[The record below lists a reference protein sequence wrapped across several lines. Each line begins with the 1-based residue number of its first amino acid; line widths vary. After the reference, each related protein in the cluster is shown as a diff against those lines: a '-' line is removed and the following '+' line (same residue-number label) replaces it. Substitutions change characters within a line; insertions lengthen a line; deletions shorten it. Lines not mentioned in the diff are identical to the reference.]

1 MTALRVM
8 NLYAPYT
15 YGSTQYFIGH
25 TIIHMFSLYHPK
37 KTKWI
42 LGSCC
47 PSGCD
52 RAPAHR
58 SSAPKTCM
66 HPLFPF
72 SFKDLRSQSP
82 GALPSCHTWPVDGW
96 KVAIKMPALP
106 LQNKIIFCISFERP
120 LRETKLP
127 EQPVICNIYT
137 FLSVIGQANMYKCS
151 DSSSSSGAIP
161 RGQILKNGDI
171 YICIYIYV
179 CLSVCMYVC
188 MYVCMCA
195 CVILYDVLT
204 VHWPRAEK
212 NGGKGA
218 DELEG

>member
-1 MTALRVM
+1 M

-137 FLSVIGQANMYKCS
+137 FLSVIGQANLYKCS

-171 YICIYIYV
+171 YIYICIYIYMSV
-179 CLSVCMYVC
+179 CLYVCMYACMYVC
-188 MYVCMCA
+188 VHVWFCMMF
-195 CVILYDVLT
+195 
-204 VHWPRAEK
+204 
-212 NGGKGA
+212 
-218 DELEG
+218 